1 MGNKQTRVR
10 RAELKKLNDQTHFT
24 LAEINELFE
33 QFKNISSSI
42 EDDGLI
48 DVDEF
53 RDALGLKD
61 SLMVRRMFKLFDGDN
76 NGTIDFREFIVGLSV
91 FNEKAT
97 MEEKLKFSFK
107 IYDFDGDGHIS
118 KDELQKMVEASL
130 IEADMNL
137 PEETL
142 KELVNN
148 TFAEA
153 DKDGDGQISFEEYRS
168 LVQEHPNMLNNMNID
183 KHKK

>member
-1 MGNKQTRVR
+1 MT
-10 RAELKKLNDQTHFT
+10 
-24 LAEINELFE
+24 EINQLFE
-33 QFKNISSSI
+33 QFKSISSSI

-48 DVDEF
+48 DVEEF

-61 SLMVRRMFKLFDGDN
+61 SLMVRRMFKLFDGDD

-97 MEEKLKFSFK
+97 MEEKLKFSFQ

-118 KDELQKMVEASL
+118 KHELKKMVEASL
-130 IEADMNL
+130 IEADLNL
-137 PEETL
+137 PDERL
-142 KELVNN
+142 KELVDN

-153 DKDGDGQISFEEYRS
+153 DKDGDGQISFEEYRA
-168 LVQEHPNMLNNMNID
+168 LVEKHPNMLNNMNID
-183 KHKK
+183 NHKKP